1 MALLHRTSTST
12 DQPVTEVTTS
22 NVPATDVMASN
33 VPAPDAMAPNAV
45 VTPAPEVPTRV
56 TEYSGQRVVAQDV
69 TVPRTSATIA
79 IGAFVALL
87 LSAWAGIVPF
97 IGPTFGFSADGTSS
111 WTWNEVHAYG
121 ALVPGAVGV
130 LACLLIFASIRRPV
144 ATGTWGFVLFLCGA
158 WLTVVPVVWPVI
170 VGPYFHA
177 ASPSMTLAHWLA
189 YSSGPG
195 VLLAAFGAYIVGRS
209 RSRAALS
216 DTAVV

>member
-1 MALLHRTSTST
+1 MALLHHSSGTST
-12 DQPVTEVTTS
+12 DQPVTDQPVTDQP
-22 NVPATDVMASN
+22 VTDVMASN
-33 VPAPDAMAPNAV
+33 AV
-45 VTPAPEVPTRV
+45 VTPTQEVPTRV
-56 TEYSGQRVVAQDV
+56 TEYSGTRVVEQDV
-69 TVPRTSATIA
+69 AVPRASATIA
-79 IGAFVALL
+79 FGAFIALL

-177 ASPSMTLAHWLA
+177 ASPSMALAHWLA

-195 VLLAAFGAYIVGRS
+195 ILLAAFGAYIMGRS

-216 DTAVV
+216 NTAVA